1 MSRLEKQSELRPGKT
16 RLVRHG
22 LGWMDLRTWL
32 EYDRFVNRL
41 PFLVFC
47 ALLAMLYI
55 SNRYSCERKV
65 RELAVVQKKVE
76 EHRFY
81 YDSTKDEL
89 ARNSRQ
95 SSVAERVAGRGV
107 VELTAP
113 PIILSSVEDEK
124 GTRHWLRSFSLRSPE
139 QASDSKHRNPQ
150 ANR

>member
-1 MSRLEKQSELRPGKT
+1 MARGETQGEKGLSRL

-22 LGWMDLRTWL
+22 LAWMDLRSWM
-32 EYDRFVNRL
+32 EYDRFVKRL

-47 ALLAMLYI
+47 TVLAMLYI
-55 SNRYSCERKV
+55 GNRYSCERKV
-65 RELAVVQKKVE
+65 RELAVLQKKVE

-95 SSVAERVAGRGV
+95 SRVAERVAGRGV
-107 VELTAP
+107 VELTDP
-113 PIILSSVEDEK
+113 PIILSSGQQEK
-124 GTRHWLRSFSLRSPE
+124 RTNWLRQLSTRSHAQPNE
-139 QASDSKHRNPQ
+139 RKQRNPQ